1 MDKAPD
7 SYKRTDYEVMVRVKS
22 FMPKDEGDFR
32 QWAERM
38 GLPERVSSYFACNW
52 KLSLEDLATTA
63 KILKC
68 SSDVLL
74 FGALHEKYGSHLG
87 GSEEE
92 AQPTLAPARRAYRD
106 SEYIIVA
113 TLLGK
118 DYYHHTETDFEF
130 FRNVPVKIPRE
141 VALAI
146 EDYVVSGRRA
156 FKLEPDPHSVPEP
169 DPDADVD
176 AVFGVEF
183 KAFRNTK
190 TRTAFE
196 EALESNKDDPER

>member
-7 SYKRTDYEVMVRVKS
+7 SYKQTDYEAMVRVKS
-22 FMPKDEGDFR
+22 FMPKGETDFK

-68 SSDVLL
+68 SSDALL
-74 FGALHEKYGSHLG
+74 FGVLHEKHGSHLG
-87 GSEEE
+87 ESEEE
-92 AQPTLAPARRAYRD
+92 AQPALAPARRSYKD

-113 TLLGK
+113 TLTGA
-118 DYYHHTETDFEF
+118 DYYQHAETGLVF
-130 FRNVPVKIPRE
+130 FRNKPVRIPRD
-141 VALAI
+141 VALDI
-146 EDYVVSGRRA
+146 ENCVANGSRS
-156 FKLEPDPHSVPEP
+156 FKLEPDPHLVPEP

-176 AVFGVEF
+176 EVFGLEF
-183 KAFRNTK
+183 KAWRHTRK
-190 TRTAFE
+190 RTAFE
-196 EALESNKDDPER
+196 EALEPKKDDPE